1 MENPI
6 IITQAIKP

>member
-6 IITQAIKP
+6 ILKSIF